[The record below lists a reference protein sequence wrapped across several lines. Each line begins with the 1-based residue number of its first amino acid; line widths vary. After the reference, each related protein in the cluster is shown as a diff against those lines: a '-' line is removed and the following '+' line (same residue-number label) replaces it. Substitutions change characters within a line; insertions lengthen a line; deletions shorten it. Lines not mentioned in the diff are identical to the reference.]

1 MKPIIYKREASR
13 LQKEILQHL
22 HCSTLLFLLP
32 VIVTSISILIFI
44 SFWYDDLTSL
54 LFLTMFIFALPF
66 IWVTM
71 YIQWIS
77 RVIQHTL
84 VKSKLDLW
92 SMDRIDNLDEI
103 LTKASVIRKT
113 ISTLSLSLKTTRLF
127 LKDSG
132 KEFLKEKIIQEWE
145 YFLAFLFNLKSDL
158 TLNLSEQQEILE
170 SAKSEVEKNIH
181 WTTELDQVSELQR
194 ARLDRQ
200 IEQFEELQR
209 VLVKI

>member
-1 MKPIIYKREASR
+1 
-13 LQKEILQHL
+13 
-22 HCSTLLFLLP
+22 
-32 VIVTSISILIFI
+32 
-44 SFWYDDLTSL
+44 
-54 LFLTMFIFALPF
+54 
-66 IWVTM
+66 
-71 YIQWIS
+71 
-77 RVIQHTL
+77 
-84 VKSKLDLW
+84 
-92 SMDRIDNLDEI
+92 MDRIDNLDEI